1 MKVQNLFKRYE
12 IKYLLDEKEYQA
24 VLKAFPGRMVDD
36 EYGKTDVC
44 SLYFDTPDARIIRRS
59 LEKPK
64 YKEKLRLRSYGTVDE
79 NGTVFLELKKKY
91 DSVVYKRREKMTL
104 SGALEFIKN
113 PDSHS
118 QISSEIAYFLSFY
131 PEVAVRM
138 FIGCKRQA
146 YYGAD
151 DRDLRITFDADIVWR
166 DYDLDLTKGL
176 YGNPITQK
184 NQYLME
190 IKTAGA
196 MPLWLAST
204 LSENGIYPTS
214 FSKYGR
220 AYEALLNNIKLGE
233 VENVV

>member
-1 MKVQNLFKRYE
+1 M
-12 IKYLLDEKEYQA
+12 
-24 VLKAFPGRMVDD
+24 
-36 EYGKTDVC
+36 
-44 SLYFDTPDARIIRRS
+44 
-59 LEKPK
+59 
-64 YKEKLRLRSYGTVDE
+64 
-79 NGTVFLELKKKY
+79 
-91 DSVVYKRREKMTL
+91 
-104 SGALEFIKN
+104 
-113 PDSHS
+113 
-118 QISSEIAYFLSFY
+118 
-131 PEVAVRM
+131 
-138 FIGCKRQA
+138 
-146 YYGAD
+146 
-151 DRDLRITFDADIVWR
+151 WR